1 MNRILL
7 ILFSLVCGTYSN
19 GHADN
24 WFSEENCANV
34 VSSGGNDFLS
44 ENYNNGGAS
53 FFTDQNK
60 RNHLASQLQLFNDT
74 FNTNLRVYCGRYF
87 LSYDARWNWDTSLYS
102 MFSPALR
109 AAYSNYNSQYGAQ
122 STSKSV
128 IEIFYPAYK
137 QYIEAQGSNLLVVYL
152 ECHFYLNQD
161 TSNEV
166 GTMEVLGLLSRG
178 ISGDD
183 ILRVTYLKSD
193 RVTQNINALVSPQ
206 DKITTYVDNIVNEFL
221 TPVEILNPHCP
232 DCPLHPNV
240 NDTYWDEDGR
250 LWSWMEGA
258 DHTLKWMDLSYEFP
272 EEGQGYDLSWKTQIP
287 NAVQQYHMSLFL
299 DKMSLLR
306 NDPLQ
311 KSLGGVTPA
320 LEKEIWRA
328 TQFAA
333 VSALKERYIS
343 QNIAIWEGFI
353 PVWGNARSAYYAFN
367 VANGDL
373 TYQVSGTVG
382 IVLSALDVILCDG
395 FIQNGAMG
403 ALRSPLNFVSKGFS
417 FFNNLGSRI
426 IVYGRQ
432 SVVKL
437 SLILSLRN
445 APEASATFFNNRS
458 LERVIE
464 IFDQN
469 AQRYIKHNPDDGKTI
484 VAKYT
489 EQLDGTS
496 SLTYEREFSISTN
509 PNNSEQIIS
518 NVVLDAVE
526 HVDDVLVNGFR
537 NETGIQVT
545 AATDDAVLNAA
556 RSWQGQ
562 GDYIGV
568 DNWTVVECPAGTK
581 FYGGLPGQSAFY
593 CPENALNNSN
603 FLKSNYWQS
612 LQVKAHPQYGYR
624 STVGEYVCAT
634 PIKVAVSK
642 CTANPQFGAGG
653 SWQFYVHDFQ
663 NQLSLIKEIPLQ

>member
-34 VSSGGNDFLS
+34 VPSGGNDFLS

-60 RNHLASQLQLFNDT
+60 RDHLASQLQLFNDT

-206 DKITTYVDNIVNEFL
+206 DKITTYVDNIVNEFF

-469 AQRYIKHNPDDGKTI
+469 AQRYIKYNPEDGNTI

-489 EQLDGTS
+489 EQLDGTC
-496 SLTYEREFSISTN
+496 SLTYERELNIPASSTN
-509 PNNSEQIIS
+509 NEQNLADNVATIVSETTFDISKVRSQLSTPRNKAFFWSGKTNNVGGAQVAEQIANSRGGYTLESKITAEDIYIPEWDINNPYS
-518 NVVLDAVE
+518 VNSWEQASGAYAEQVSGDVYGIIGEELRPGNIWETVELPRLIANPNVTRIITIDPLT
-526 HVDDVLVNGFR
+526 L
-537 NETGIQVT
+537 NETVIFV
-545 AATDDAVLNAA
+545 
-556 RSWQGQ
+556 R
-562 GDYIGV
+562 
-568 DNWTVVECPAGTK
+568 
-581 FYGGLPGQSAFY
+581 
-593 CPENALNNSN
+593 
-603 FLKSNYWQS
+603 
-612 LQVKAHPQYGYR
+612 
-624 STVGEYVCAT
+624 
-634 PIKVAVSK
+634 
-642 CTANPQFGAGG
+642 
-653 SWQFYVHDFQ
+653 
-663 NQLSLIKEIPLQ
+663 